1 MKRIMILGAS
11 AGQMPMIRK
20 VKELGYEL
28 AVVDYNDRAVGIHY
42 ADKFY
47 RASTI
52 DADAVVRAAK
62 DYKADG
68 ITTVQTDMPMRAV
81 AKACRELHLPGISPQ
96 AAMNATDKEKMMEA
110 FKRAGVS
117 SPWFC
122 AFAPNDTDTSIVEK
136 IPYPCVVKP
145 ADNSGSRGV
154 SLAENGGDA
163 PGAIAY
169 ARSHSRNGRIIVEEY
184 MTGPEVSV
192 EVMMLSGEAKVLA
205 VTDKLTTGAPHFIE
219 MGHSEQSR
227 LGAEAT
233 EKIKRLAEQ
242 AMLAVG
248 AAEGPGHVEIIVTS
262 KGPKVVEL
270 GARLG
275 GDFITTDLVPLAT
288 GVDFLKAVIQ
298 AACGERPDVTPR
310 FRRASAIRFI
320 PAGEGIIRGIEGMD
334 EAMKIP
340 GIVKAECLKTIGD
353 RIPPLT
359 SSLDRAGYVIA
370 QADDPEQAVSLCD
383 QAMKKIR
390 FIVREEG

>member
-1 MKRIMILGAS
+1 MKKVMILGAS

-28 AVVDYNDRAVGIHY
+28 AVVDYNDRAVGIPY

-47 RASTI
+47 HASTI
-52 DADAVVRAAK
+52 DTDAVVRAAK
-62 DYKADG
+62 DYKPDG

-81 AKACRELHLPGISPQ
+81 AEACRELHIPGISPE
-96 AAMNATDKEKMMEA
+96 AALNATDKEKMMEA

-117 SPWFC
+117 SPWFY
-122 AFAPNDTDTSIVEK
+122 AFAPDDTDAFILGK
-136 IPYPCVVKP
+136 IQYPCVVKP

-154 SLAENGGDA
+154 SLAENGQDA
-163 PGAIAY
+163 LGAIAY

-192 EVMMLSGEAKVLA
+192 EVMMLSGEANVLA

-227 LGAEAT
+227 LGAEIT
-233 EKIKRLAEQ
+233 EKIKRLAKQ

-262 KGPKVVEL
+262 KGAKVVEL

-298 AACGERPDVTPR
+298 VACGERPDMTPKFHR
-310 FRRASAIRFI
+310 GSAIRFI

-334 EAMKIP
+334 EAAKIP
-340 GIVKAECLKTIGD
+340 GIMKVECLRTIGD

-370 QADDPEQAVSLCD
+370 QADNPEQAETLCD
-383 QAMKKIR
+383 QAVKKIK
-390 FIVREEG
+390 FIVGEEL